1 MADTAHWPKYQSH
14 KIIQAAKIV
23 SVYKDG
29 PYTEHF
35 LSVDPGNGV
44 PEKFVPTEMAMVYRA
59 EVGGYAVS
67 YDGGKFLSVSP
78 KEAFDG
84 GYTLKG
90 VEANG

>member
-1 MADTAHWPKYQSH
+1 MTTDHWPKYQSH

-23 SVYKDG
+23 SIHNDFG
-29 PYTEHF
+29 QGEHF
-35 LSVDPGNGV
+35 LWVDPGTGV
-44 PEKFVPTEMAMVYRA
+44 LEKFAPTELGMLDRA